1 LRFSGATNQLI
12 KQEYDKM
19 IKCTV
24 KRGGSTI
31 KQADL
36 TIDQATD
43 LLLHAHDDAGAVML
57 AFSTLKRGN
66 TYKFKSDGYSVTY
79 STIDN

>member
-1 LRFSGATNQLI
+1 
-12 KQEYDKM
+12 M

-24 KRGGSTI
+24 KQDGSTI
-31 KQADL
+31 KQASL

-43 LLLHAHDDAGAVML
+43 LLLHAHDDAAVVML

-79 STIDN
+79 RSIDN